1 MAIRHPTLE
10 ELAGIAKGYHLN
22 PTVQDLESFQA
33 LMAPTLQSYVR
44 LEQLTEPT
52 LPVKYP
58 RKPGLPATASGQPAR
73 GLVLV
78 LRHQG
83 GSEWSAGWEN
93 RCYQG

>member
-10 ELAGIAKGYHLN
+10 ELARIAKEYHLN

-33 LMAPTLQSYVR
+33 LMAPTLQSYAR

-58 RKPGLPATASGQPAR
+58 PR
-73 GLVLV
+73 
-78 LRHQG
+78 
-83 GSEWSAGWEN
+83 
-93 RCYQG
+93 